1 MKTKITIILFCIGS
15 FSMFSQNFE
24 VFETIGEFQ
33 NAVNNNCS
41 STDLTNEN
49 FDGIIQTLCG
59 VPILPDPDQECFD
72 QGELESGFTLEG
84 SSGDDM
90 AVTEQGGLGGSPV
103 NLAYSNNTTDAAII
117 NFDPPVNAVAFT
129 LWEIVNGSGTTVID
143 VFGDN
148 NELLGSITK
157 NTPNQQAHFFSVITD
172 QPIFRIETEGPNNGG
187 NLIGAL
193 FFGASNCTTRIT
205 ILDTNFEQLL
215 INLGLDDVIDG
226 SVDPNNIN
234 NVTTLDVSSSNISNL
249 KGLEAFTALESFTC
263 TDNPLT
269 EIDLTDN
276 INLNTVIVNN
286 NSELIALLLEPGTSA
301 PINPG
306 NSNLNQDRIVI
317 TSLDATNNPNL
328 QCVQVNN
335 VTDAQNNPNWF
346 IDATAEYNT
355 DCSPVLDVTSFIDI
369 SALISLYPNPVI
381 NSLRIENST
390 NFEITGAVIYDN
402 LGRRVNTNL
411 VNNTI
416 DVSALKTGL
425 YFINILTQNGNVTK
439 KFIKK

>member
-157 NTPNQQAHFFSVITD
+157 TLQTNKPTFF
-172 QPIFRIETEGPNNGG
+172 
-187 NLIGAL
+187 L
-193 FFGASNCTTRIT
+193 
-205 ILDTNFEQLL
+205 
-215 INLGLDDVIDG
+215 
-226 SVDPNNIN
+226 
-234 NVTTLDVSSSNISNL
+234 
-249 KGLEAFTALESFTC
+249 
-263 TDNPLT
+263 
-269 EIDLTDN
+269 
-276 INLNTVIVNN
+276 
-286 NSELIALLLEPGTSA
+286 
-301 PINPG
+301 
-306 NSNLNQDRIVI
+306 
-317 TSLDATNNPNL
+317 
-328 QCVQVNN
+328 
-335 VTDAQNNPNWF
+335 
-346 IDATAEYNT
+346 
-355 DCSPVLDVTSFIDI
+355 
-369 SALISLYPNPVI
+369 
-381 NSLRIENST
+381 
-390 NFEITGAVIYDN
+390 
-402 LGRRVNTNL
+402 
-411 VNNTI
+411 
-416 DVSALKTGL
+416 
-425 YFINILTQNGNVTK
+425 
-439 KFIKK
+439 